1 MRRLC
6 LRLRAVRLLSRMQRS
21 EQGSVVALAL
31 VVGVSAYPEQGSV
44 VALALVVAVGGSAHL
59 LLLQPIIVVRA
70 ARWRRGFLRNT
81 WKLQLE

>member
-31 VVGVSAYPEQGSV
+31 VVAVGVSAS
-44 VALALVVAVGGSAHL
+44 L
-59 LLLQPIIVVRA
+59 LLLQPMQTRE
-70 ARWRRGFLRNT
+70 
-81 WKLQLE
+81 KSE

>member
-31 VVGVSAYPEQGSV
+31 VVAVGYFAYPEQGSV
-44 VALALVVAVGGSAHL
+44 VALALVVAVGGSASL
-59 LLLQPIIVVRA
+59 LLLQPMQTRE
-70 ARWRRGFLRNT
+70 
-81 WKLQLE
+81 KSE